1 MRDLAVEMF
10 GRLLMGLSQSS
21 RAQVVLSSAVAFMV
35 SYGAFS
41 GSQFASMGAGLFAF
55 IGGMVLGCA
64 FAVDVFVNRRG

>member
-1 MRDLAVEMF
+1 MF
-10 GRLLMGLSQSS
+10 GRFLRGLSRSPWCQTALCSG
-21 RAQVVLSSAVAFMV
+21 VAFMV

-41 GSQFASMGAGLFAF
+41 GSQFAGLMAGLFAF